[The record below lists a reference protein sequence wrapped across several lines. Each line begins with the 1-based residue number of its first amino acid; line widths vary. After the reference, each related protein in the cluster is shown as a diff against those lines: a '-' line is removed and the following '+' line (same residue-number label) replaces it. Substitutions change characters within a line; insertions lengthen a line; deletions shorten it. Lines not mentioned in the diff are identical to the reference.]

1 MENDKV
7 VFGGERI
14 VDKELISV
22 IVPVYN
28 VEQYVQ
34 RCVKSIIEQT
44 YTNLQIILVDDGST
58 DGSGV
63 KCDEL
68 ALLDERIETIHKE
81 NGGLADAR
89 NEGICHAR
97 GEYVGFVDSDDYI
110 EQDMYETLYA
120 SIIMNRADFV
130 SCGYFEEFQDAVS
143 IKCSSPK
150 IKVLDKRGAYMELY
164 SRDGSLG
171 CSSCCKLFRSR
182 LFDSVRYKKGIL
194 SEDLDLIYRMI
205 DISNLIVCVNA
216 TKYHYVHRENS
227 ITTSLSDT
235 HITDVILIF
244 ENMISFIEKK
254 YPEVLKMAYAYRL
267 SWMIG
272 IYKSVYKSRKSGY
285 QELEKKVRKVL
296 YKDIEHYRNNEYVY
310 WADRLLL
317 MAAIVHI
324 FGMVNL
330 VLGKGVVLYHKL
342 KRHLGQHEF

>member
-1 MENDKV
+1 M
-7 VFGGERI
+7 
-14 VDKELISV
+14 DKELISV

-89 NEGICHAR
+89 NEGIGHAR

-110 EQDMYETLYA
+110 EQDMYETLYT
-120 SIIMNRADFV
+120 SIIMNGADFV

-143 IKCSSPK
+143 IKRSSPK
-150 IKVLDKRGAYMELY
+150 IKVLDKREAYMELY

-182 LFDSVRYKKGIL
+182 LFDSVRYEKGIL
-194 SEDLDLIYRMI
+194 SEDLDLIYRII
-205 DISNLIVCVNA
+205 DISNIVVCIDA
-216 TKYHYVHRENS
+216 AKYHYVHRENS
-227 ITTSLSDT
+227 ITTSIRDM
-235 HITDVILIF
+235 HVTDVIMIF

-254 YPEVLKMAYAYRL
+254 YPEVLKPAYAYQL
-267 SWMIG
+267 SWIVG
-272 IYKSVYKSRKSGY
+272 IYKRVYKYRKLGY
-285 QELEKKVRKVL
+285 QELESKIRELLNKNIK
-296 YKDIEHYRNNEYVY
+296 YYRNNEYVY
-310 WADRLLL
+310 WADRLLA
-317 MAAIVHI
+317 MAAIMHI
-324 FGMVNL
+324 FGMLNL
-330 VLGKGVVLYHKL
+330 LLGKGVAMYHKL
-342 KRHLGQHEF
+342 RK